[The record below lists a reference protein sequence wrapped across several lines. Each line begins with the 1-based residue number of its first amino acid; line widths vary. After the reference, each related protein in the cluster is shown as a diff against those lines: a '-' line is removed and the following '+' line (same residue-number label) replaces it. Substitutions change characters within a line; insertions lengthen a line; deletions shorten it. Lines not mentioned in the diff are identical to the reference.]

1 MEKLA
6 IAKYKAWDMGDKSI
20 TKVSAATAP
29 RGPMGQKYLA
39 SGIRLSMRLWEGE
52 SPDTEFK
59 AETEANY
66 ETVGY
71 VIAGRAELHIEG
83 QVVNLEPG
91 DSWIVPKGSRHS
103 YKIVEAFTALEA
115 TTPPAEMHGRDQS
128 EPAG

>member
-1 MEKLA
+1 
-6 IAKYKAWDMGDKSI
+6 MGDKSI

-52 SPDTEFK
+52 SADTESK
-59 AETEANY
+59 AEAEANY

-83 QVVNLEPG
+83 QVVDLEPG

-115 TTPPAEMHGRDQS
+115 TTPPAEVHGRDQS
-128 EPAG
+128 EPTG